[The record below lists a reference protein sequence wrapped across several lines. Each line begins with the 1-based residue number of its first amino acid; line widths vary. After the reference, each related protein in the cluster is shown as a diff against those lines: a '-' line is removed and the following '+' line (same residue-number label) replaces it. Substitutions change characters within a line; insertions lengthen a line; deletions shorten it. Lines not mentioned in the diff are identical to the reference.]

1 MTMGEISSEII
12 KECRG
17 KHRALCSFCV
27 TISVLRINYKN
38 SNLENTLLLS
48 EDAAF
53 HARWTFLCLSANSHC
68 WLDVKSKANP
78 EHSRSAA
85 DAFLSEAASIG
96 PQQEAQRGKYPPVTS
111 TLILGDSGGEFN
123 LVFCLQRYWEIERG
137 LPTVVRGSAR
147 SLHSCFCC
155 SIVNKGCETR
165 PASQQESQQGHVVGS
180 VSYTL

>member
-27 TISVLRINYKN
+27 TISILGISYKN

-68 WLDVKSKANP
+68 GLDVKSKANP
-78 EHSRSAA
+78 ERSRTTAN
-85 DAFLSEAASIG
+85 AFLSEACIYRATAG
-96 PQQEAQRGKYPPVTS
+96 GAARGEYPPVTS
-111 TLILGDSGGEFN
+111 ALILGDSAGKFN
-123 LVFCLQRYWEIERG
+123 LVFCLQRYWEIEWGLQMAVRG
-137 LPTVVRGSAR
+137 LCLVFTFM
-147 SLHSCFCC
+147 LLLLDF
-155 SIVNKGCETR
+155 K
-165 PASQQESQQGHVVGS
+165 
-180 VSYTL
+180 